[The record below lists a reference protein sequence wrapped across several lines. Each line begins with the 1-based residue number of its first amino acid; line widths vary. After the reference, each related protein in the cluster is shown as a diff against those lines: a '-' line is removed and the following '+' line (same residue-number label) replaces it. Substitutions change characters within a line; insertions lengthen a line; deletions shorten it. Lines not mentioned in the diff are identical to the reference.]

1 MFELYLVHVLRID
14 VLEAAE
20 AVLLV
25 AGEDER
31 VVEQVAF
38 NLQSDREARLE

>member
-20 AVLLV
+20 AVLLI
-25 AGEDER
+25 AGEAER
-31 VVEQVAF
+31 VVEQVVF
-38 NLQSDREARLE
+38 SLQSGSEARLE